1 MNHWQVAVYTA
12 AGRVK
17 KLVGLENYFTILP
30 REAYPGCQRLFMRG
44 FWPKTCRPE
53 ANKAPHRT
61 REKTSGA
68 RGTRGLLGG
77 GNLFIDDVLIY
88 VHSLC
93 AKNY

>member
-12 AGRVK
+12 VGRVK

-30 REAYPGCQRLFMRG
+30 REAYPGCQRLLMRG
-44 FWPKTCRPE
+44 FWPKTCRP
-53 ANKAPHRT
+53 
-61 REKTSGA
+61 EKTSGA
-68 RGTRGLLGG
+68 RGTRGLLGR